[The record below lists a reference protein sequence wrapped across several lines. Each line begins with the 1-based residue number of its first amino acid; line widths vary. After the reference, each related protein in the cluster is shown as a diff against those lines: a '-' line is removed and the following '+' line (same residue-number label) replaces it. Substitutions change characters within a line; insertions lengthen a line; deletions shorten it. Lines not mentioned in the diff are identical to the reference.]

1 MFYQVRALEWTEL
14 PPAEAAART
23 IYLNRTCFNG
33 LYRVNRKGQFNVPYG
48 KYVNPKICDEE
59 NLHAVSKALQKA
71 EIVCGDYLLVLEHY
85 AKPGDFIFSGSSLSS
100 NF

>member
-1 MFYQVRALEWTEL
+1 MIDYLKKYKNTSEIFYQVRALEWTDL

-59 NLHAVSKALQKA
+59 NLHVASNVLTVTL
-71 EIVCGDYLLVLEHY
+71 EIH
-85 AKPGDFIFSGSSLSS
+85 
-100 NF
+100 